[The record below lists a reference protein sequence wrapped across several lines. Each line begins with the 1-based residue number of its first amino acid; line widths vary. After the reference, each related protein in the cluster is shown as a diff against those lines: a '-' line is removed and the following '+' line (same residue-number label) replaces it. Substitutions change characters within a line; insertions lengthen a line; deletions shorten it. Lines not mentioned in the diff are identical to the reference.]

1 MADFKRK
8 AQATWYGDLRGGNG
22 RMSTH
27 SGVLKNVPYA
37 FNTRFA
43 NEPGTNPEELLAAA
57 HASCYSMALSGA
69 LSKKGYTVDSIET
82 NATCFLS
89 PQPTGGFRITKMH
102 LQVRGKVAGIDEATF
117 VQIAKETDAGG
128 CPVSILLHPG
138 LTIEL
143 DAALV
148 K

>member
-1 MADFKRK
+1 MADFKRR
-8 AQATWYGDLRGGNG
+8 AEAAWSGDLRSGAG

-27 SGVLKNVPYA
+27 SGVLKNVSYG
-37 FNTRFA
+37 FNQRFA

-57 HASCYSMALSGA
+57 HASCYSMALSHA
-69 LSKKGYTVDSIET
+69 LSSKGYTVESVQT
-82 NATCFLS
+82 KATCFLS
-89 PQPTGGFRITKMH
+89 PQAAGGFRITKMH

-117 VQIAKETDAGG
+117 VQIAKETDASG
-128 CPVSILLHPG
+128 CPVSVLLRPG